1 MSKRLKF
8 TTSFV
13 ILTTIILAV
22 SLGFCFLQDVM
33 SCQNANSNC
42 AITDITQAEDV
53 QVERVAKT
61 DESNYLLSDY
71 IFEASTSNSI
81 KTVNIGGFP
90 VGINLKTD
98 GLIILS
104 KCKVVTSKGVVEPA
118 QAIDVK
124 NGDVLVAVNDCAI
137 KCKED
142 VERALSECDG
152 ETTLTIRRGSTTNK
166 FSITPVVDSVNGK
179 KRIGLVL
186 QDGVLGIG
194 TMTFIDASTGNYA
207 CLGHPI
213 KDSDNNDVIC
223 GGGNIFTADVSGVKK
238 GQKGKAGELSGIF
251 DYTIMPIGSVTKNN
265 TFGLYG
271 QYQQKVSTNSIQIAH
286 RDAIKPGKAQILTT
300 ISGSKPRLYDIEII
314 KVNKQSEPSDKSM
327 VIRIVDQ
334 QLLKIT
340 GGIVQGMSGSPI
352 IQNGML
358 VGAVT
363 HVFINDPTKG
373 YGLFAQWM
381 IEECNK

>member
-8 TTSFV
+8 TTNFAL
-13 ILTTIILAV
+13 LTVLVSIIC
-22 SLGFCFLQDVM
+22 LGFCFSQDVA
-33 SCQNANSNC
+33 SSVKYADSSN
-42 AITDITQAEDV
+42 
-53 QVERVAKT
+53 
-61 DESNYLLSDY
+61 
-71 IFEASTSNSI
+71 FEATSYSIDRDIWDDTILSPDFSFYTQSTSSAI
-81 KTVNIGGFP
+81 KTVNVGGFP
-90 VGINLKTD
+90 VGIYLKTD

-104 KCKVVTSKGVVEPA
+104 KCKVVTSKGVIEPA
-118 QAIDVK
+118 QTIDIK
-124 NGDVLVAVNDCAI
+124 SGDVLTAVDDLPI

-142 VERALSECDG
+142 VERALAESQKEVV
-152 ETTLTIRRGSTTNK
+152 LTIRRGNSIAKYT
-166 FSITPVVDSVNGK
+166 ITPVVDSVNGK

-186 QDGVLGIG
+186 QDGILGIG
-194 TMTFIDASTGNYA
+194 TMTFIDGDSGNYA

-223 GGGNIFTADVSGVKK
+223 GGGNIYPADVSGVKK

-251 DYTIMPIGSVTKNN
+251 DYTITPIGTVTKNN

-271 QYQQKVSTNSIQIAH
+271 QYQQKVSTATIQVAH
-286 RDAIKPGKAQILTT
+286 RDSVKAGKAKILTT

-314 KVNKQSEPSDKSM
+314 KVNKQSQPSDKSM
-327 VIRIVDQ
+327 VIRIVDE
-334 QLLKIT
+334 QLLKAT

-352 IQNGML
+352 IQNNML

-381 IEECNK
+381 IQECKQ

>member
-22 SLGFCFLQDVM
+22 CLGFSFSREVAGTVRY
-33 SCQNANSNC
+33 ANSNDVS
-42 AITDITQAEDV
+42 AYSEQAEGT
-53 QVERVAKT
+53 AAT
-61 DESNYLLSDY
+61 NYDDY
-71 IFEASTSNSI
+71 FLPDLVFDTPTASSI

-118 QAIDVK
+118 QTIDVK
-124 NGDVLVAVNDCAI
+124 SGDVLLAVNDCPI

-142 VERALSECDG
+142 VEKALNECDG
-152 ETTLTIRRGSTTNK
+152 QATLSIRRGCVITK
-166 FSITPVVDSVNGK
+166 YEITPVTDSVNGK

-194 TMTFIDASTGNYA
+194 TMTFVDGDSGKYA

-213 KDSDNNDVIC
+213 KDSENNDVIC
-223 GGGNIFTADVSGVKK
+223 GGGNIFSADVSGVKK

-251 DYTIMPIGSVTKNN
+251 DYTIMPIGNITKNN
-265 TFGLYG
+265 KFGLYG
-271 QYQQKVSTNSIQIAH
+271 EYQRRISTNTIQVAH
-286 RDAIKPGKAQILTT
+286 RDAVKPGKAQILTT
-300 ISGSKPRLYDIEII
+300 VSGSKPRLYDIEII
-314 KVNKQSEPSDKSM
+314 KVNKQSQASDKSM

-334 QLLKIT
+334 QLLKVT

-373 YGLFAQWM
+373 YGLYAQWM
-381 IEECNK
+381 IEECNE